1 MATKPLP
8 SIIVVG
14 AGPVGLCVALALARA
29 GHEVRLVDSGAR
41 GAGWASGGMLGAVFE
56 TLGRADVPKALTDL
70 AFTSLNLWADLAKDI
85 GSYASKDSL
94 FIARHAQE
102 ADHFAH
108 LAKDPSAG
116 LSPSPIPNGMNGL
129 AAWQCDHDITLNPR
143 ATLNGLKLACA
154 KAGVVF
160 VTGQVSGIKTR
171 DIALADGAR
180 LTADVIILATGQGG
194 AGLAAS
200 VPELAHISPVKGQM
214 LALAGVSL
222 ERTMR
227 AGRLYL
233 LPRDGQIVVG
243 ATSSPDDV
251 DAATLDPIAH
261 ADLHQDALNLW
272 PALARA
278 TVVESWA
285 GLRPMTP
292 DHLPMIGPSRVEG
305 VYLACGTYRNG
316 WLLAPAIGQAMVD
329 LVRGKASVSG
339 DLQCFSPQRFP
350 I

>member
-8 SIIVVG
+8 SIIVIG
-14 AGPVGLCVALALARA
+14 AGPVGLCCALALARA
-29 GHEVRLVDSGAR
+29 GHDVRVVDSGAR

-56 TLGRADVPKALTDL
+56 TLGRADVPRALTDL
-70 AFTSLNLWADLAKDI
+70 AFTSLNLWADLAEDI
-85 GSYASKDSL
+85 GLHAPKDSL

-108 LAKDPSAG
+108 LAKDPRAR
-116 LSPSPIPNGMNGL
+116 LSPSPIPDGMNGL
-129 AAWQCDHDITLNPR
+129 AAWQCDRDITLNPR
-143 ATLNGLKLACA
+143 AALNVLKQACRN
-154 KAGVVF
+154 AGVVF
-160 VTGQVSGIKTR
+160 GQGQVSGIKTR
-171 DIALADGAR
+171 ELVLVDGEP
-180 LTADVIILATGQGG
+180 LPADVIIVATGQGG

-200 VPELAHISPVKGQM
+200 VPELSHIAPVKGQM
-214 LALAGVSL
+214 LALAGMSL
-222 ERTMR
+222 ETTIR

-233 LPRDGQIVVG
+233 LPRDSQIVVG
-243 ATSSPDDV
+243 ATSSPNDV

-261 ADLHQDALNLW
+261 ADLHEDALNLW

-292 DHLPMIGPSRVEG
+292 DHLPMIGRSGVEG
-305 VYLACGTYRNG
+305 IYLACGTYRNG

-329 LVRGKASVSG
+329 LVRGDASASG